1 VLKAISRLL
10 GARDASPFTG
20 EGNSD
25 DGVFWPNGDPRPDY
39 AIAYSP
45 VTGSD
50 MRGLPNIQLFQTGA
64 YPERDDGPQWSMEQG
79 IGRAPGQQWPRQV
92 HREQYSFDK
101 QQVQGFGIMEDG
113 TADLPVESNANPI
126 VGRQERT
133 GWVLPGP
140 AGGISYYY
148 GQYVD
153 QHDPK
158 VDPISTEVPGTM
170 PYTALTEVPA

>member
-1 VLKAISRLL
+1 MLKAISRLL
-10 GARDASPFTG
+10 GDRDASPFTG
-20 EGNSD
+20 EANSD
-25 DGVFWPNGDPRPDY
+25 DGVFWPQGNPRPDY

-45 VTGSD
+45 VTGAD

-64 YPERDDGPQWSMEQG
+64 YPERDDGPQWSIEQG
-79 IGRAPGQQWPRQV
+79 IGRSPGQQWPHQV

-126 VGRQERT
+126 VGRPERA

-153 QHDPK
+153 QHEVK
-158 VDPISTEVPGTM
+158 VDPISTEVPGTV